1 MWTSFL
7 KAFLVLMLVMGIQE
21 FWSAGYYAYKR
32 RRIESLRW
40 LWRGLSWIIVAVL
53 AFWLIRLGRLQAW
66 DSPETL
72 ILAFLPLLAS
82 YAIEIYI
89 TVRIEH
95 RPWTSVFN
103 NYAEP
108 CPTQNSQSP
117 IRKALM
123 VGLGMSLMVTEFA
136 IVSFFVAP
144 ELLGIGWWS
153 VAIASAVM
161 IGIFVGF
168 YFLVINRVTPN

>member
-1 MWTSFL
+1 M
-7 KAFLVLMLVMGIQE
+7 
-21 FWSAGYYAYKR
+21 
-32 RRIESLRW
+32 
-40 LWRGLSWIIVAVL
+40 IVAAL

-72 ILAFLPLLAS
+72 ILAMLPLLAS

-95 RPWTSVFN
+95 RQWTSVFN
-103 NYAEP
+103 QYAEP
-108 CPTQNSQSP
+108 SPTQDSPSP
-117 IRKALM
+117 IRKALI
-123 VGLGMSLMVTEFA
+123 VGLGMGLMVTEFA

-153 VAIASAVM
+153 VVAASAVM
-161 IGIFVGF
+161 IGSFVGL
-168 YFLVINRVTPN
+168 YFVLINRVTPN